1 MFSHYKGLRKEIYV
15 LFFGRIVTNMGA
27 LIWPMLTLILT
38 NKLGYSAGQVAS
50 IMLVM
55 TFVQIPFT
63 LLGGKLAD
71 HFNKRNVIIFCDL
84 VTVSCYLALGFMK
97 ISFMFVVLFFIAG
110 LFATIEWP
118 CYDALV
124 ADLST
129 SADREKA
136 YSLNY
141 LGANIG
147 LVLAPTIGGLLFA
160 NYLNVAFI
168 VNALS
173 TLLSTLLIFTFI
185 KDISKVQE
193 EIEIGSYEDSARDD
207 SIFKVLRERKTLFV
221 YLLYVALSGL
231 VYSQFSFLMP
241 LNLERLYG
249 AQGAVIFGLITSVN
263 ATIVI
268 IGTPLITKY
277 FPMVRD
283 VTKLVVGEILIVT
296 GLAMYIFIQGLM
308 PFYFVSIFVFTLGEI
323 STTLGKTPYLT
334 RRIPSSHRGRIASVS
349 MIFAS
354 IFQAIMQKGIG
365 FLADVYPLSVVW
377 GFVTGIGLL
386 SIILVAAIAKNDK
399 KTYPLLYT
407 EQNKVDV
414 YSDDDKIGI

>member
-84 VTVSCYLALGFMK
+84 VTVSCYIALGFME
-97 ISFMFVVLFFIAG
+97 ISFMFVVLFFVAG

-147 LVLAPTIGGLLFA
+147 LVLAPTLGGLLFA

-168 VNALS
+168 INALS
-173 TLLSTLLIFTFI
+173 TLSSTILIFMFI
-185 KDISKVQE
+185 KDISKINE
-193 EIEIGSYEDSARDD
+193 TIEVGSYEDSASDD

-268 IGTPLITKY
+268 IGTPLITKH

-354 IFQAIMQKGIG
+354 LFQAFMQKGIG
-365 FLADVYPLSVVW
+365 FLADTYPMPVVW

-386 SIILVAAIAKNDK
+386 SIVLVVTMAKNDK

-414 YSDDDKIGI
+414 YSDDDKIVI

>member
-1 MFSHYKGLRKEIYV
+1 MFSHYKGLRREIYV

-38 NKLGYSAGQVAS
+38 NKLGYSAGQVAT

-63 LLGGKLAD
+63 LIGGKLAD
-71 HFNKRNVIIFCDL
+71 HFNKRNIIIFCDL
-84 VTVSCYLALGFMK
+84 VTVICYLMLGFME
-97 ISFMFVVLFFIAG
+97 ISFMFVILFFVAG

-160 NYLNVAFI
+160 NHLNIAFMI
-168 VNALS
+168 NAFS
-173 TLLSTLLIFTFI
+173 TLASTLLIFTFI
-185 KDISKVQE
+185 KNVKKVSE
-193 EIEIGSYEDSARDD
+193 EIEVGSYEECCDQD
-207 SIFKVLRERKTLFV
+207 SIFKVLKERKSLLI
-221 YLLYVALSGL
+221 YLVFIALSGL

-241 LNLERLYG
+241 LNFERLYG
-249 AQGAVIFGLITSVN
+249 EKGAIIFGLITSVN

-268 IGTPLITKY
+268 IGTPLITKH
-277 FPMVRD
+277 FPKVRD
-283 VTKLVVGEILIVT
+283 VAKLVIGEILIVT
-296 GLAMYIFIQGLM
+296 GLAMYIFIQGLL
-308 PFYFVSIFVFTLGEI
+308 PLYFVSIFIFTIGEI
-323 STTLGKTPYLT
+323 FSTLGKTPYLT

-354 IFQAIMQKGIG
+354 LFQAFMQKGIG
-365 FLADVYPLSVVW
+365 FLADRYSMSVVW
-377 GFVTGIGLL
+377 SFVTIIGII
-386 SIILVAAIAKNDK
+386 SIGTVYILFKKDK
-399 KTYPLLYT
+399 EIYPLLYT
-407 EQNKVDV
+407 EQNRVDV
-414 YSDDDKIGI
+414 CSDSDKISI

>member
-1 MFSHYKGLRKEIYV
+1 MFSHYKGLRREMYV

-38 NKLGYSAGQVAS
+38 NKLGYSAGQVAT

-71 HFNKRNVIIFCDL
+71 HFNKRNIIIFCDL
-84 VTVSCYLALGFMK
+84 ITVTCYFIMGFIEVSFV
-97 ISFMFVVLFFIAG
+97 FVVLFFTAG
-110 LFATIEWP
+110 LFASIEWP

-147 LVLAPTIGGLLFA
+147 LVLAPTIGGFLFE
-160 NYLNVAFI
+160 NYLNIAFI
-168 VNALS
+168 VNAIS
-173 TLLSTLLIFTFI
+173 TLSSTILIYIFI
-185 KDISKVQE
+185 KDIKKINE
-193 EIEIGSYEDSARDD
+193 EVTVGSYEESATHD
-207 SIFKVLRERKTLFV
+207 SIFKVLKERKMIIV
-221 YLLYVALSGL
+221 YLLYAALSGL
-231 VYSQFSFLMP
+231 VYSQFNFLMP

-249 AQGAVIFGLITSVN
+249 AKGAIIFGLITSVN
-263 ATIVI
+263 ACIVI

-277 FPMVRD
+277 FPKVRD
-283 VTKLVVGEILIVT
+283 VSKIVIGEILIVT
-296 GLAMYIFIQGLM
+296 GLAMYIFIQGMIPL
-308 PFYFVSIFVFTLGEI
+308 YFVSIIIFTLGEI
-323 STTLGKTPYLT
+323 FNTLGKSPYLT
-334 RRIPSSHRGRIASVS
+334 RRIPASHRGRIGSLSMLFASV
-349 MIFAS
+349 
-354 IFQAIMQKGIG
+354 FQAFMQKGVG
-365 FLADVYPLSVVW
+365 FLADTYPMPIVW
-377 GFVTGIGLL
+377 CFVTIAGILCITL
-386 SIILVAAIAKNDK
+386 AAMQLKFDR

-407 EQNKVDV
+407 DTK
-414 YSDDDKIGI
+414 